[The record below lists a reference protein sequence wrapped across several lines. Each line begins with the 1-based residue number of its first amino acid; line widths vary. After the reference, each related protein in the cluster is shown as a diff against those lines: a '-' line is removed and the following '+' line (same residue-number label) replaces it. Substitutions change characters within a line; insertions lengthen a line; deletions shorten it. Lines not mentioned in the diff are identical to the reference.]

1 MKPNIPNLPY
11 IHVTRKGEVYRL
23 DVYTKRN
30 GEIYQKRNGKPKL
43 LPIYIKYKTENYP
56 IAKVSISIPGYTRS
70 LKVSRLVALTYI
82 PKPENKPCVC
92 HKDNNPLNNDVDNL
106 YWGTVQENISQ
117 KVRDGRAKKGS
128 KFSNRLK
135 NRVCRYKSRHP
146 SKSIREL
153 STLFNISPSSIY
165 IEYLNLIFKVIISIL

>member
-1 MKPNIPNLPY
+1 MKPNVPNLPY
-11 IHVTRKGEVYRL
+11 IHVTHKGEVYRL

-43 LPIYIKYKTENYP
+43 LPIYIKYKTKNYP

-70 LKVSRLVALTYI
+70 LKVSRLVALAYI
-82 PKPENKPCVC
+82 PNPENKPCVC

-117 KVRDGRAKKGS
+117 KVREGRAIKGS
-128 KFSNRLK
+128 KFSDRLK

-153 STLFNISPSSIY
+153 STIFNISPSSIY
-165 IEYLNLIFKVIISIL
+165 RILKSYL